1 MRRAHPHAEGEE
13 EEPLHVLPP
22 ECVHLLRERQA
33 PRPIPVGHGPSEG
46 FRRRLERTRL
56 DEAVNRAR
64 GSRFIPFHP
73 FSLVSGEGR
82 RRQETR
88 YHLSHRRTTSARF
101 IASRVLRRLRA
112 CESNST
118 RFSRKGAASAM
129 TTTRRGL
136 SSTSA

>member
-1 MRRAHPHAEGEE
+1 MRRTHPHPEGEE

-64 GSRFIPFHP
+64 GSRLIRFRP
-73 FSLVSGEGR
+73 FSRASGGGGAAAKC
-82 RRQETR
+82 T
-88 YHLSHRRTTSARF
+88 LSL
-101 IASRVLRRLRA
+101 IAS
-112 CESNST
+112 ENPI
-118 RFSRKGAASAM
+118 GAFHSV
-129 TTTRRGL
+129 
-136 SSTSA
+136 